1 MLRDWLK
8 RITHLCSRSTGI
20 VLGVVV
26 LLSVIVFCS
35 TSQGVRAY
43 DTPAGY
49 NANDY
54 QKLVAFL
61 ELPNGVGKNG
71 DKISASYNPEDPTTW
86 DGVVW
91 FNGAEKR
98 VWGIIWSE
106 KGLVG
111 DLDVSDCTELGNIY
125 NYFNQLTSLDVSGCT
140 SLKRLF
146 CFDNQLISLDVSGC
160 TALVILS
167 CSDNQLTMLDVSN
180 CTALEELGCSSNQ
193 LTVLDV
199 SGLSTLTTLSCKSNL
214 LAELNVSDC
223 TALNSLR
230 CGTNRLTSLDVTGS
244 AILTTLFCDSN
255 RLTEFDVSGCT
266 ALGELVCDSNQLTS
280 LDVSG
285 LATLTKLSCKSN
297 LLSELNVSGCTA
309 LGELV
314 CDSNQLTSLDVS
326 GLATL
331 TKLSCKSNLLSE
343 LNVSDCTALVE
354 LVCDSNQLIS
364 LDVSGLTTLTTLSCK
379 SNLLVE
385 LNVSGCTALDY
396 LHCDD
401 NRLTALDVSGLAT
414 LTKLSCKSN
423 LLAELN
429 VSDCTALVELVCDSN
444 RLTALEMSDFA
455 TLTKLSCASN
465 QLTALDLSGCT
476 ALYWLGCGYNK
487 LTSLEVRGHMTLKHL
502 YCYNNQLTSLDVS
515 GCTALEYLFCNSNQL
530 TALDVSGCTALD
542 RLFCYSNQLTF
553 TTLPF
558 FDGTIYTYSP
568 QNQIQVGSGG
578 KVVIGS
584 EIDLSAVSAVNG
596 VDTVFTWYR
605 YGWEIEPATSVN
617 GIFTFEHGFGEQI
630 IYCLMTNATFPELR
644 LGTNKFLLIGPVK
657 PEIVVQPQNITV
669 ATGIAAAFSVTATAI
684 DADAGGILSY
694 QWQQSTDGGNSWSD
708 IADAVGNSYTTAA
721 VTFANNGHQYRC
733 IVTNTK
739 DEITALVFSNPAIL
753 NVAATPTITSQPQ
766 NNVVAEGTSATFS
779 VIAEVADSGIGG
791 VLSYQWQQ
799 STDGGSVWSNID
811 EATTNSH
818 TTPAVTFANNG
829 HQYRCQVINTRE
841 GVSATIFSNPATL
854 SVVASPTIVN
864 QPQDITAL
872 EGATVTFSVTAEVAD
887 AGAGGVLSFQW
898 QLSTDGGSVWT
909 SVDGAANNSYTTPPV
924 TYTDNGHQYRCK
936 VINTRNGVSGEAFS
950 ATATLTVK
958 THRITFVKPTA
969 DNEESNPVNINS
981 GSLVLAQITGE
992 IEEIATLTIKID
1004 DGAEQTITPSGNAIF
1019 YLLPADLS
1027 DGWHTITIK
1036 LTNTVSYEIE
1046 ATVTFYWDSYRQ
1058 GFGFG
1063 RFDFGEADDH

>member
-1 MLRDWLK
+1 MLEDWLK
-8 RITHLCSRSTGI
+8 KITYLCNRSTGI
-20 VLGVVV
+20 VLGVVA

-49 NANDY
+49 NEHDY

-71 DKISASYNPEDPTTW
+71 DKISENYDPEDPATW

-146 CFDNQLISLDVSGC
+146 CSDNQLISLDVSGC

-193 LTVLDV
+193 LTALDV

-255 RLTEFDVSGCT
+255 
-266 ALGELVCDSNQLTS
+266 QLTS
-280 LDVSG
+280 
-285 LATLTKLSCKSN
+285 
-297 LLSELNVSGCTA
+297 
-309 LGELV
+309 
-314 CDSNQLTSLDVS
+314 
-326 GLATL
+326 
-331 TKLSCKSNLLSE
+331 
-343 LNVSDCTALVE
+343 
-354 LVCDSNQLIS
+354 
-364 LDVSGLTTLTTLSCK
+364 
-379 SNLLVE
+379 
-385 LNVSGCTALDY
+385 
-396 LHCDD
+396 
-401 NRLTALDVSGLAT
+401 LDVSGLAT

-708 IADAVGNSYTTAA
+708 IADAVGNSYT
-721 VTFANNGHQYRC
+721 QRRLRLL
-733 IVTNTK
+733 IM
-739 DEITALVFSNPAIL
+739 D
-753 NVAATPTITSQPQ
+753 
-766 NNVVAEGTSATFS
+766 
-779 VIAEVADSGIGG
+779 
-791 VLSYQWQQ
+791 
-799 STDGGSVWSNID
+799 
-811 EATTNSH
+811 
-818 TTPAVTFANNG
+818 
-829 HQYRCQVINTRE
+829 INT
-841 GVSATIFSNPATL
+841 
-854 SVVASPTIVN
+854 
-864 QPQDITAL
+864 DAL
-872 EGATVTFSVTAEVAD
+872 
-887 AGAGGVLSFQW
+887 
-898 QLSTDGGSVWT
+898 
-909 SVDGAANNSYTTPPV
+909 
-924 TYTDNGHQYRCK
+924 
-936 VINTRNGVSGEAFS
+936 
-950 ATATLTVK
+950 
-958 THRITFVKPTA
+958 
-969 DNEESNPVNINS
+969 
-981 GSLVLAQITGE
+981 
-992 IEEIATLTIKID
+992 
-1004 DGAEQTITPSGNAIF
+1004 
-1019 YLLPADLS
+1019 
-1027 DGWHTITIK
+1027 
-1036 LTNTVSYEIE
+1036 
-1046 ATVTFYWDSYRQ
+1046 
-1058 GFGFG
+1058 
-1063 RFDFGEADDH
+1063 